1 MTTRDRAHG
10 SLRRAAPRFAST
22 TRAASETG
30 VGESV
35 TVETMRHSATL
46 GAMIHA
52 TTTTRAATKVPTPTP
67 TIDRRAR
74 ARPSALPRASE
85 TTLAMTK
92 ISTPVIATV
101 IATTLATTTGA
112 ALAIDMQIVDSQ
124 TRDYMKR
131 RDEAAAFKC
140 TGGMF
145 DCDSD
150 RREYARAQ
158 SERMAARLSTNAAGD
173 EMAPACTVEDPCTT
187 DVLRAALA
195 GVQGLTTSDKLEAMG
210 RDVDVVNSTSRY
222 AIFD

>member
-1 MTTRDRAHG
+1 
-10 SLRRAAPRFAST
+10 
-22 TRAASETG
+22 
-30 VGESV
+30 
-35 TVETMRHSATL
+35 MRHSATL

-158 SERMAARLSTNAAGD
+158 GFPDWYKICGSALHYCNKRYDNPDTLVPLNKFQQIGACAPSLSVAIVFNPF
-173 EMAPACTVEDPCTT
+173 EMDRFRV
-187 DVLRAALA
+187 AAL
-195 GVQGLTTSDKLEAMG
+195 LS
-210 RDVDVVNSTSRY
+210 
-222 AIFD
+222 

>member
-1 MTTRDRAHG
+1 
-10 SLRRAAPRFAST
+10 
-22 TRAASETG
+22 
-30 VGESV
+30 
-35 TVETMRHSATL
+35 MRHSATR
-46 GAMIHA
+46 GAMMIRA
-52 TTTTRAATKVPTPTP
+52 MTPTTTRAATTKASTPPTM
-67 TIDRRAR
+67 DRRAR

-85 TTLAMTK
+85 TTMVMTK
-92 ISTPVIATV
+92 ISTKFIATV
-101 IATTLATTTGA
+101 IATTLTTTTGA
-112 ALAIDMQIVDSQ
+112 AFAIDMQIVDSQ

-158 SERMAARLSTNAAGD
+158 SERLAARISTNAVGD
-173 EMAPACTVEDPCTT
+173 EMAPACTIEDPCTT

-195 GVQGLTTSDKLEAMG
+195 GVQGLTTSEKLEAMG
-210 RDVDVVNSTSRY
+210 RDADVINSTSRY

>member
-1 MTTRDRAHG
+1 
-10 SLRRAAPRFAST
+10 
-22 TRAASETG
+22 
-30 VGESV
+30 
-35 TVETMRHSATL
+35 MRHSATL
-46 GAMIHA
+46 GAMIRA
-52 TTTTRAATKVPTPTP
+52 TPTTRAATKVSKPTP

-85 TTLAMTK
+85 ATSVMTK
-92 ISTPVIATV
+92 ISTPTVIATV

-158 SERMAARLSTNAAGD
+158 SERLAARIATNAAGD
-173 EMAPACTVEDPCTT
+173 ELAPGCTIEDPCTT

-195 GVQGLTTSDKLEAMG
+195 GVQGLTTSEKLEAMG
-210 RDVDVVNSTSRY
+210 RDADAINSTRRY